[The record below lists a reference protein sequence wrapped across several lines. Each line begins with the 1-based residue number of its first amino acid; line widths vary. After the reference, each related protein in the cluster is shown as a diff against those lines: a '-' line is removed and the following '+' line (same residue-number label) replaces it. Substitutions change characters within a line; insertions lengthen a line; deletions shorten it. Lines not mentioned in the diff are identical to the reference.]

1 MCPGLFYEKTTM
13 VAYGTIDGFYI
24 AFNYSWKGAHFF
36 QYIHSS
42 SFNPLGNLRVGVI
55 SGSVVLGAPAGKNPK
70 LSLISFLSEL

>member
-1 MCPGLFYEKTTM
+1 MCPGLFYEQTTM
-13 VAYGTIDGFYI
+13 VAYGRMDGFYI

>member
-1 MCPGLFYEKTTM
+1 MCPGLFYEQTTM

-42 SFNPLGNLRVGVI
+42 SFYPLGNLRVGVI